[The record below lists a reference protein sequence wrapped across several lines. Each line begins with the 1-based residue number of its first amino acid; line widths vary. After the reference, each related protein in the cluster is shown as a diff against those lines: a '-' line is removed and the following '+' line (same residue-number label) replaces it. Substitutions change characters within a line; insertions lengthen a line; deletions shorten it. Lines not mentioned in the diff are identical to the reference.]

1 MFPDKTRSYFPE
13 RLPKAIKFTTTP
25 GDQYSRL
32 YSEDMITLMRSLL
45 LPRYGLNKYI
55 SEAKTSDASR
65 HEQQLIENLSRA
77 GQRMMGFCMSTFFK
91 RIDSSG
97 FSFLLTLYRHILRN
111 CVFIYALDNKLPLP
125 IGDENSL
132 PDDYVEDEDTNTT
145 MFGEELDVQAAVGAT
160 LHIPTDLATYMEMGK
175 EYYDIITGKNNV
187 AWLPSAYFKRTLKQ
201 QLSKDCET
209 LIQMIELCGD
219 WQQQTDEKLNEL
231 QQLIEGEHKDDK
243 IIVFTQYSD
252 TARYIYNQ
260 LRKRGVQAI
269 DYATGDS
276 ENPTA
281 IVERFSP
288 VSNEKPDMPKSEQ
301 TRVLIATDVLSEGQ
315 NLQDAHVIVNFD
327 LPWAIIRLIQRAGRV
342 DRIGQTSDLIDCYSF
357 FPADGVEKV
366 IKLRSRLNDRI
377 NENANIVGSD
387 EVFFEGNE
395 QNLRDMF
402 NEKSGVLDDDDDAE
416 VDLSSQAYQIWK
428 SATDARPELK
438 QIIPNLQNMIY
449 STRTID
455 DPLQEGVITYARTAN
470 DFDILTWLNRDGE
483 FITQSQKRIL
493 DALRCS
499 ADTPAVP
506 AMEQHH
512 ELVGKA
518 VELMKTQSQSVSG
531 GILGNRF
538 STRYRIIVLLEHY
551 YEQPVT
557 LFFDENN
564 REQLKQ
570 AIDDIY
576 NYPLLEQ
583 TKFMLGRML
592 RTSGKSSSDDIVEYV
607 LEMRRTGSLCRVEE
621 ENAQNKENTIIC
633 SMGLKL
639 PNE

>member
-1 MFPDKTRSYFPE
+1 M
-13 RLPKAIKFTTTP
+13 
-25 GDQYSRL
+25 
-32 YSEDMITLMRSLL
+32 
-45 LPRYGLNKYI
+45 
-55 SEAKTSDASR
+55 
-65 HEQQLIENLSRA
+65 
-77 GQRMMGFCMSTFFK
+77 
-91 RIDSSG
+91 
-97 FSFLLTLYRHILRN
+97 
-111 CVFIYALDNKLPLP
+111 PLP
-125 IGDENSL
+125 IGDDNSL
-132 PDDYVEDEDTNTT
+132 PDDYIEDEDTNTT
-145 MFGEELDVQAAVGAT
+145 MFSEELDVQAAVGAT
-160 LHIPTDLATYMEMGK
+160 LHIPTDLSTYMDKAK
-175 EYYDIITGKNNV
+175 EYYDIITNKNNV
-187 AWLPSAYFKRTLKQ
+187 AWLPSTYFKRTLKQ
-201 QLSKDCET
+201 QLNKDYAT

-243 IIVFTQYSD
+243 MIVFTQYSD

-260 LRKRGVQAI
+260 LRKRGVEAI

-276 ENPTA
+276 DNPTA

-449 STRTID
+449 STRTTD

-538 STRYRIIVLLEHY
+538 STRYRIIALLEHY
-551 YEQPVT
+551 YEQPAT
-557 LFFDENN
+557 LFFDENS

-592 RTSGKSSSDDIVEYV
+592 RASGKTSSDDIVEYV

-639 PNE
+639 PN